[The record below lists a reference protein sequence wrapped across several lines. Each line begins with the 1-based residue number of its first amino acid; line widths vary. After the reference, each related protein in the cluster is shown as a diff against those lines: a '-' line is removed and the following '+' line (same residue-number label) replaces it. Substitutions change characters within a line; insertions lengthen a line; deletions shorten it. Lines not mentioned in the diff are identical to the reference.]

1 MKRNCW
7 RRQRRKTYVLNRDTM
22 SRMDKN
28 RRKNSMMFRTKDI
41 ICSIDNVQMDDSWK
55 SDHFS
60 LVTTYGRERQ
70 KEDET
75 IRSEGVKARKE
86 KREKRIRFNGGTR
99 TAKLWTKRR
108 SA

>member
-1 MKRNCW
+1 
-7 RRQRRKTYVLNRDTM
+7 M
-22 SRMDKN
+22 SRMDEN
-28 RRKNSMMFRTKDI
+28 GRRDSMMFRTKDI
-41 ICSIDNVQMDDSWK
+41 VCGIDYVQMDDSWK

-60 LVTTYGRERQ
+60 LVATYGRERQ

-86 KREKRIRFNGGTR
+86 EREKRIRSNGGTR